1 MDIVNIKG
9 KYSDSQIVIGESHK
23 NIETYLPHKNVF
35 IIIDSNLMQLY
46 GEEIPEYPIFT
57 IEPGET
63 SKNLEVIGN
72 ICSWLLSEGANRK
85 SFVLGFGGGVVCDI
99 TGFVAS
105 IFMRGIDF
113 GFVSTSLLSQ
123 IDASVGGKNGVDLDG
138 YKNIIGTFTQPKFVI
153 CDTEMLKT
161 LPPIELSNGL
171 AEMVKH
177 ALIADK
183 AKFELMENS
192 ISELLACNEEVLGNL
207 ISQSVRI
214 KATIVA
220 ADEREGGERKKLNL
234 GHTWGHAVEKVTGL
248 PHGQSVSIG
257 LEFAALLSVSKGLL
271 SNNNYLRIM
280 NLLTSLQLPISAD
293 VNPSLI
299 FQALIKDKK
308 RVSESIDFVLLN
320 GIGIVTVERLAIT
333 EIEEFYKSVYV

>member
-1 MDIVNIKG
+1 MDTINIKG

-23 NIETYLPHKNVF
+23 NIETYLPHNNVF
-35 IIIDSNLMQLY
+35 IITDSNLMQLY

-63 SKNLEVIGN
+63 SKNLEVISN

-99 TGFVAS
+99 AGFVAS

-192 ISELLACNEEVLGNL
+192 ISQLLACNEEVLENL

-234 GHTWGHAVEKVTGL
+234 GHTWGHAVEKVSGL

-257 LEFAALLSVSKGLL
+257 IEFAALLSVSKGLL

-299 FQALIKDKK
+299 FQALVKDKK

-320 GIGIVTVERLAIT
+320 NIGIVTVERLAIT